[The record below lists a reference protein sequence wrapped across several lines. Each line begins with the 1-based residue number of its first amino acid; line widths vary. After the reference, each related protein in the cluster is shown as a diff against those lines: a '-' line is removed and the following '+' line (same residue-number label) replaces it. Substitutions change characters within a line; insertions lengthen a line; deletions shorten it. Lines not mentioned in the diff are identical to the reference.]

1 MSQFVPFHPR
11 KGLEQPLSP
20 HTSQWKRSTSHQ
32 RATKWSLHSLCCPL
46 RSHGCPW
53 DRIRWEVGLTWLRI
67 VLFKNSLSFFACLD
81 NLGISRLW
89 FFNHEE
95 RLRAWNHIILS
106 SPWEGYHPIS
116 DGMATRQVNFL
127 SRKHLKVGN
136 PLKNIPHETTM
147 NHFWIQY
154 PETFLDPFWISGSP
168 TDGFILW

>member
-1 MSQFVPFHPR
+1 MSQVVPFHPR

-53 DRIRWEVGLTWLRI
+53 DRIRWELGLTWPLDC
-67 VLFKNSLSFFACLD
+67 SFQEFSQFFTCLD

-95 RLRAWNHIILS
+95 RLRAKPGTIS
-106 SPWEGYHPIS
+106 SCHLWIPGKGWYHPIS

-136 PLKNIPHETTM
+136 SLKNIPHETTM
-147 NHFWIQY
+147 NHFWIY
-154 PETFLDPFWISGSP
+154 IYIYS
-168 TDGFILW
+168 ILKLS